1 MTLSMYI
8 VIHLI
13 RICQMQYQRELKE
26 EPTILIQVWCHIL
39 MRLPREKIVQIVYNT
54 EYQLRIMELL
64 PYKLDCNEKLPE
76 FLFAPTV
83 PPRKISRSTVVLQQQ
98 QQQQQQI
105 LGSSTVLPTD

>member
-1 MTLSMYI
+1 MTLKYI

-39 MRLPREKIVQIVYNT
+39 MRPPRVKIVQIVYNT
-54 EYQLRIMELL
+54 KNLRIMELL
-64 PYKLDCNEKLPE
+64 LYKLNWNEKLPE
-76 FLFAPTV
+76 FLSAPAV
-83 PPRKISRSTVVLQQQ
+83 PPRKISRSMAVLQH

-105 LGSSTVLPTD
+105 PGSSTVLPAA